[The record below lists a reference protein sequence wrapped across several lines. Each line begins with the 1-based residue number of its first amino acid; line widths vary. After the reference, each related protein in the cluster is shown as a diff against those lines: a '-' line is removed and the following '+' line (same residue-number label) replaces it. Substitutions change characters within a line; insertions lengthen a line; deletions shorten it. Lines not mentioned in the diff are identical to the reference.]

1 MDQDNRVLVFCREC
15 VVDIKTAVSVFCSPR
30 CYEDNFQRHREDV
43 HLPDRERNQK
53 QVNDRSQLEFESAEG
68 ESYRPLKIEEHFITM
83 DDALLKYSSDTGAT
97 LS

>member
-15 VVDIKTAVSVFCSPR
+15 VVDIKTAASVFCSPR

-43 HLPDRERNQK
+43 HLPDRERNQR
-53 QVNDRSQLEFESAEG
+53 QVNDRSQLEYESVDERR
-68 ESYRPLKIEEHFITM
+68 YRPLKIEEHFITM
-83 DDALLKYSSDTGAT
+83 DDALSRYSSDTGAT